1 MTGHPAA
8 RAEAVSP
15 PATENASGEVAGT
28 EDRHR
33 TEGRVAEPQVR
44 ARHGLAVGN
53 GVIDPKVRPFAG
65 ARHVGEELEL
75 PDCAGPLALDAAARQ
90 PGLGARALDQF
101 GADLHDVRRD
111 GFQEA
116 RPLLEAGFAVGLKR
130 RPGQRAGPLHI
141 GGPGKRE
148 GGLQQFAR
156 GGIDRAERSVA
167 ARHPLRADQNR

>member
-65 ARHVGEELEL
+65 ARHVGEELEP
-75 PDCAGPLALDAAARQ
+75 PDSRCAPIR
-90 PGLGARALDQF
+90 
-101 GADLHDVRRD
+101 
-111 GFQEA
+111 
-116 RPLLEAGFAVGLKR
+116 
-130 RPGQRAGPLHI
+130 I
-141 GGPGKRE
+141 GEPW
-148 GGLQQFAR
+148 
-156 GGIDRAERSVA
+156 
-167 ARHPLRADQNR
+167 HPLQPARRSTSPVPSRYPYLRVSGMISEAASPMATIPATYQANHCS